1 MYNLWGLA
9 RVDFFLYLENFSFF
23 FLSTVG
29 LTRVR
34 VPLPRESSKFFSLKN
49 NFSLSR
55 LVELAETSRMVVLL
69 GYLAMVDLSVNLL
82 RALPR
87 AATHFDFLYLE
98 IFSKKVDHR
107 QMP

>member
-1 MYNLWGLA
+1 MGFGEG
-9 RVDFFLYLENFSFF
+9 RFFSILRKFFIF

-34 VPLPRESSKFFSLKN
+34 VPLARESSKFFSLKN